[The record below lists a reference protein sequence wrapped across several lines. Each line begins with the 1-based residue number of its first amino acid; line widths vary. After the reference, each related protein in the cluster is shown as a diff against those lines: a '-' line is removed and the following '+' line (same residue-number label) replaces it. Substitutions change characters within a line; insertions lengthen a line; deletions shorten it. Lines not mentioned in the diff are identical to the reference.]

1 MGFLGR
7 FMLLILA
14 LHCAAQPNG
23 KLPFRLPL
31 CHVLGCGWVGAEP
44 RAIGLYNPRRGSLS
58 LTPSHFHR
66 SHSLFYALS
75 LLRSL
80 STAVFSSLFAVADME
95 PRKTVKAGAT
105 GEDPSSLGE
114 GWSCYIGKS
123 MTVESD
129 LTEFVLAGIVSEEQ
143 VFCPG
148 EHVCPSPG
156 DGRTVMFAAC
166 FDAGLRLPCDDFLP
180 AILKMYGARIPQLS
194 PSAFV
199 KLAMF
204 TWMC

>member
-7 FMLLILA
+7 FMLLISA

-44 RAIGLYNPRRGSLS
+44 RAIGLYNPLI
-58 LTPSHFHR
+58 
-66 SHSLFYALS
+66 
-75 LLRSL
+75 
-80 STAVFSSLFAVADME
+80 SSLFAVADME

-105 GEDPSSLGE
+105 GEDPGSLGE

-156 DGRTVMFAAC
+156 EGRTVVFAAC

-204 TWMC
+204 AWMC